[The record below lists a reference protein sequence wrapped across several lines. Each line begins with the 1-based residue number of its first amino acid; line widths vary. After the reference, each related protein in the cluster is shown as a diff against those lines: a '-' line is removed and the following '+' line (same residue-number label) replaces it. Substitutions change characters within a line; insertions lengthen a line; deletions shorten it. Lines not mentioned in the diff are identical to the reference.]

1 MWWKRVSRSLREKG
15 VVWSVDRAL
24 SVLQERLF
32 DWRYGTDTVTHV
44 ELESLTIASRHASE
58 GTPYQPMRLRLVR
71 QLMSALSPLPG
82 SALVDFGCG
91 KGRVLLLATAY
102 GFQRITGVEFAKEL
116 CCAARD
122 NVARYRQ
129 KTGIPTDIRIV
140 EGDAVDYE
148 IQDDDNVFFMFNPF
162 AAAVMT
168 KIVQNIGRSV
178 AQSDR
183 QVFIIY
189 NNPLCCDVIEQQGF
203 SPLLDFHGGECAVYS
218 NRAKR

>member
-1 MWWKRVSRSLREKG
+1 MLWRRVIRSLRKKG
-15 VVWSVDRAL
+15 LVWSADRAL

-44 ELESLTIASRHASE
+44 ELKSLTIESQHASE
-58 GTPYQPMRLRLVR
+58 GTPYQPTRLRLVR
-71 QLMSALSPLPG
+71 QLMSALSPPPG

-91 KGRVLLLATAY
+91 KGRVLLLAAEY

-116 CCAARD
+116 CRAAGD
-122 NVARYRQ
+122 NVARYRK
-129 KTGIPTDIRIV
+129 KTGVQADIRIV

-162 AAAVMT
+162 AATVMT
-168 KIVQNIGRSV
+168 KIVQNV
-178 AQSDR
+178 KQSLARKDR
-183 QVFIIY
+183 PVFIIY

-203 SPLLDFHGGECAVYS
+203 SPLLDLHGGECVVYS
-218 NRAKR
+218 NRARR